1 MNKLFIPTF
10 HAKSVYN
17 IDLDKLALL
26 NADTLFLDL
35 DNTLDSY
42 KTKTPS
48 VKAVELVRKLE
59 LAGYR
64 IIIVSNNTGNRVK
77 QYASALGVEYIP
89 SIGKPFKKKILAN
102 IERLSLDKNKIIM
115 IGDQT
120 VTDIQAANRSGLT
133 SILTDKIVKEDQP
146 TTHFNRLF
154 DRPIR
159 RSLRR
164 KNLLKEI
171 NSYGGN

>member
-10 HAKSVYN
+10 HAKSVYD

-77 QYASALGVEYIP
+77 QYASALGVE
-89 SIGKPFKKKILAN
+89 
-102 IERLSLDKNKIIM
+102 
-115 IGDQT
+115 
-120 VTDIQAANRSGLT
+120 
-133 SILTDKIVKEDQP
+133 
-146 TTHFNRLF
+146 
-154 DRPIR
+154 
-159 RSLRR
+159 
-164 KNLLKEI
+164 
-171 NSYGGN
+171 